1 MRIAIRRVLTIA
13 ACLGLGI
20 GVVSVSAAD
29 ITGTWALDVDL
40 GAAGGGTATFVLKQ
54 EPCQQAVCEADLI
67 TGTYE
72 GAVGSADVTGS
83 ITGDQVKFS
92 FEVDQVGMVSFE
104 GTVSGN
110 TMKGDCDYGVVGAGT
125 FEGKKE

>member
-40 GAAGGGTATFVLKQ
+40 GDAGGGTATFVLKQ
-54 EPCQQAVCEADLI
+54 EPCQEAVCEADLI

-72 GAVGSADVTGS
+72 GLFGLVDVTGS
-83 ITGDQVKFS
+83 ITGDQVKLS
-92 FEVDQVGMVSFE
+92 FEADQAGIVSFE

-110 TMKGDCDYGVVGAGT
+110 TMKGECDYGPIGAGP
-125 FEGKKE
+125 FEGKRE

>member
-1 MRIAIRRVLTIA
+1 MRIAIPKVLAVA
-13 ACLGLGI
+13 ACLGLGF

-40 GAAGGGTATFVLKQ
+40 GGGGGGTATFVLKQ
-54 EPCQQAVCEADLI
+54 EPCEQAGCEGDRI

-72 GAVGSADVTGS
+72 GLFGFVDVTGS

-92 FEVDQVGMVSFE
+92 FEADPR
-104 GTVSGN
+104 
-110 TMKGDCDYGVVGAGT
+110 VV
-125 FEGKKE
+125 

>member
-1 MRIAIRRVLTIA
+1 MRIAIRRVLTVA

-40 GAAGGGTATFVLKQ
+40 DTGGGTAIFVLKQ
-54 EPCQQAVCEADLI
+54 EPCQQAACEGDLI

-72 GAVGSADVTGS
+72 GTFGFVDVTGS

-92 FEVDQVGMVSFE
+92 FETDLIGIVSFE

-110 TMKGDCDYGVVGAGT
+110 AMKGECDYGPVGLGT

>member
-1 MRIAIRRVLTIA
+1 MRIAIRRVLTVA

-29 ITGTWALDVDL
+29 ITGTWMLDVVLD
-40 GAAGGGTATFVLKQ
+40 AGGGTATFVLKQ
-54 EPCQQAVCEADLI
+54 EPCQEAVCEGDRI

-72 GAVGSADVTGS
+72 GLFGFVDVTGS

-92 FEVDQVGMVSFE
+92 FEADQAGLVSFE

-110 TMKGDCDYGVVGAGT
+110 TMKGECDYGPVGAGT